1 LFIDYYKDFYVEKE
15 KNTQTL
21 TSWIIDTIK
30 SALFLAILGPIL
42 LFVLLGII
50 HMSGEMFYFWLVL
63 AYFSYIMIFKLLSS
77 LMPSIFNNFE
87 KLEKGN
93 ELYEDLDHLAINLN
107 FPQNSVEII
116 DTSTRSSEANA
127 YITGYGS
134 NVRIVLSDNLLEQHL
149 GLLNPKEDGKP
160 IKLENFDFEN
170 KDGRN

>member
-1 LFIDYYKDFYVEKE
+1 
-15 KNTQTL
+15 
-21 TSWIIDTIK
+21 
-30 SALFLAILGPIL
+30 
-42 LFVLLGII
+42 
-50 HMSGEMFYFWLVL
+50 
-63 AYFSYIMIFKLLSS
+63 
-77 LMPSIFNNFE
+77 MPSIFNNFE